1 MKKTLLL
8 VSSFFSLLA
17 VNAQNLPVSQVAANK
32 NAVLEELTG
41 INCQYC
47 PDGHKRAQEIKDANP
62 GRVILV
68 NVHAGGYA
76 SGTPN
81 LKTTDGDLL
90 DPFFNP
96 SGYPAGA
103 VQRTPHSSDMT
114 AIATG
119 RGNWAGQ
126 VSTVLSAASPVN
138 VALNATVDASTRE
151 VTVTVEVFYT
161 SPFTAGT
168 NHYLNVG
175 ILQNN
180 FEGPQVGSALNPT
193 AVLPNGN
200 YLHQHIFRGY
210 INTGGTWGQSIAASS
225 AGVITQTY
233 TYTLPAN
240 INGTPLEIGQLEF
253 FAIVHAG
260 HNAATTSQI
269 FTGAETTPIY
279 TNVPPATASNA
290 GIVNSLDVC
299 AGESIIPVVKVTNA
313 GEAITSINFSTSIN
327 GGTAVPYTHN
337 GTIPQFGSAEITLPS
352 MSFTPLATNNVQV
365 VITSVNGGTGSIGTV
380 STSTKPINVGDAVN
394 SLTGTAKMTTD
405 RYGSELTW
413 EIRNSSN
420 VVVASGGPY
429 TDATGSGAFPQ
440 ADVNFTMLANEC
452 YTVKVEDAYG
462 DGFDSGYGNGNFQV
476 MAGGVEVAAVAT
488 FSGSE
493 AIDKMKTA
501 SSASINEVTA
511 AIGMEVY
518 PNPAVNVVN
527 VKFEANGGDYS
538 LAITDLAGRA
548 VTSTVITNAN
558 GLQNVALPIEGLVAG
573 NYLITVAKDGATF
586 TQNLI
591 VR

>member
-1 MKKTLLL
+1 MKKTLLI

-17 VNAQNLPVSQVAANK
+17 VNAQNLPVSQSAANK

-47 PDGHKRAQEIKDANP
+47 PDGHKRAQEIRDANP
-62 GRVILV
+62 GRVVLV

-90 DPFFNP
+90 DPFFDP
-96 SGYPAGA
+96 SGYPAGS

-114 AIATG
+114 RIATG
-119 RGNWAGQ
+119 RGNWLGQ
-126 VSTVLSAASPVN
+126 VNTVLNAPSPVN
-138 VALNATVDASTRE
+138 VALNASVDASTRQ

-180 FEGPQVGSALNPT
+180 FEGPQVGSSLNPS

-200 YLHQHIFRGY
+200 YLHQHIFRGF
-210 INTGGTWGQSIAASS
+210 INTGGTWGESIDASS
-225 AGVITQTY
+225 TGVITKTY
-233 TYTLPAN
+233 TYTLPAS
-240 INGTPLEIGQLEF
+240 INSVPLEIGQLEF
-253 FAIVHAG
+253 FAIVHEG
-260 HNAATTSQI
+260 HNAVTTSKI
-269 FTGAETTPIY
+269 YTGAETAPIY
-279 TNVPPATASNA
+279 SNVPAATASNA
-290 GIVNSLDVC
+290 GIINLLNVC
-299 AGESIIPVVKVTNA
+299 AGESITPIVKVTNS
-313 GEAITSINFSTSIN
+313 GEAITSIEFSTSIN
-327 GGTAVPYTHN
+327 GGTAVPFTYT

-352 MSFTPLATNNVQV
+352 MSFTPQGTNNVQV
-365 VITSVNGGTGSIGTV
+365 VITSVNGGAGSIGTV
-380 STSTKPINVGDAVN
+380 STSTKAIYVADEAN
-394 SLTGTAKMTTD
+394 SLAGTVKMTTD

-429 TDATGSGAFPQ
+429 TDAAASGAFPQ
-440 ADVNFTMLANEC
+440 PDVNFTMVANEC
-452 YTVKVEDAYG
+452 YTAKVMDSYG

-476 MAGGVEVAAVAT
+476 LAGGLVVASVTT
-488 FSGSE
+488 FAESE
-493 AIDKMKTA
+493 AIDKMKTSA
-501 SSASINEVTA
+501 SASINEVTA

-538 LAITDLAGRA
+538 LAITDLTGRV
-548 VTSTVITNAN
+548 VTSTVIANAN
-558 GLQNVALPIEGLVAG
+558 GMQNVALPIEGLVAG
-573 NYLITVAKDGATF
+573 NYLITVAKDGASF
-586 TQNLI
+586 TQNVI
-591 VR
+591 VK